1 MDMIRRYSDYGEFCA
16 AGFRLKTRERES
28 LASGSG
34 LCIADQ
40 ARFVDILVS
49 GIQRGEQLFRH
60 RSRYALRS

>member
-49 GIQRGEQLFRH
+49 GIQRGELFRH
-60 RSRYALRS
+60 RSRHALRS